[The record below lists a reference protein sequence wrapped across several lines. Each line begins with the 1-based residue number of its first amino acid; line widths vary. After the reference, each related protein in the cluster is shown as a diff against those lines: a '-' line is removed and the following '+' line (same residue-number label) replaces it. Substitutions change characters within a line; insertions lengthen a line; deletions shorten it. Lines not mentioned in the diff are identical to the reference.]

1 MESYTYSIH
10 EDFMI
15 KTLKRKSTVRRP
27 KFADERWTGP
37 EPEDNVCIDDNNEIH
52 YSKALSWYNYY
63 YDNEQ
68 AKVWL
73 LEYMKKNNYAETLI
87 ADVKSAPTLRTITT
101 VGWTARLM
109 LKGWTFSDKFTQKF
123 NSYIEENASFARR
136 EKKEDQTPKAGINIQ
151 DKIAAKARDL
161 RGRLE
166 EHIDKFVFDNID
178 ENFSLYNFLQAEMPS
193 PVGMNLVLNYVTD
206 LYQEILHEEGFENLP
221 KRKYNAQVKFY
232 KALVDDANRYHAN
245 MKITRQVRK
254 PRAIKVKPASKLVE
268 KVKFK
273 KEDAEQKLVS
283 INPVDIIKAQ
293 SLWVYNTKYRQLSV
307 YHAIDAGGLSVKGT
321 TVTQFDEKKSVSKRL
336 RKPQEVLPQLLGAG
350 KIALRTFM
358 DTIKT
363 NTTVPTGRI
372 NEDVI
377 LLRIIK

>member
-1 MESYTYSIH
+1 
-10 EDFMI
+10 MI
-15 KTLKRKSTVRRP
+15 KTTKKRATTRRP

-37 EPEDNVCIDDNNEIH
+37 EPENDVAIVDSNDLR
-52 YSKALSWYNYY
+52 YGKALSWYNYY

-68 AKVWL
+68 AKAWL
-73 LEYMKKNNYAETLI
+73 LEYMNNNNYAETLI
-87 ADVKSAPTLRTITT
+87 ADVKSAPPIRTITT

-109 LKGWTFSDKFTQKF
+109 LKGWTFPDKSMEKF
-123 NSYIEENASFARR
+123 NSHIQENASFAKR
-136 EKKEDQTPKAGINIQ
+136 EKNNNSPKVVVNIQ
-151 DKIAAKARDL
+151 DKIAAKAREL
-161 RGRLE
+161 RGNLD
-166 EHIDKFVFDNID
+166 EHIDKFVFDGVD
-178 ENFSLYNFLQAEMPS
+178 EKFSLYNFLQVEKPS
-193 PVGMNLVLNYVTD
+193 PVGMNMILTYVTS
-206 LYQEILHEEGFENLP
+206 LYQELLSKDGFEDVP
-221 KRKYNAQVKFY
+221 TVKYKAWLKFY
-232 KALVDDANRYHAN
+232 KTLADDADRYHSN

-254 PRAIKVKPASKLVE
+254 PRAIKVKPAAKLVE

-273 KEDAEQKLVS
+273 KEDTEQKLVS

-307 YHAIDAGGLSVKGT
+307 YHAIDDGGLSVKGT

-350 KIALRTFM
+350 KIALRSFM
-358 DTIKT
+358 DGIKT

-377 LLRIIK
+377 LLRITK